1 MESLDEGALR
11 RAPGRLRFA
20 DAATETAYGHWQ
32 LRASVPFNRIGCWLA
47 VGNWV
52 LAIGF
57 VLAVGLRSARVFA
70 ALGLLVIAWILFAI
84 VTTHVRS
91 LTRLMQ
97 PATAFAQFAAGALL
111 VGYSNY
117 VAATEAVHPIP
128 YDQTVA
134 VTLVS
139 NYYGFAILRVTP
151 RLALASV
158 LPYVIAE
165 CALVLVHLDAGKV
178 SPSAVP
184 IQFLLVA
191 SGLVTGLVVNVLLD
205 LASRST
211 FRQERIIEAQKETIA
226 AERRKSEALLRQELS
241 HQVAERSR
249 ELGRVLAREDAGL
262 TPVEMMPGARFDS
275 RYTVVRRLGE
285 GGMGAVYEVERAT
298 DGEALALKVVTGRV
312 SRAHAVRF
320 AREAEIGARVRHPNL
335 VSIVDVGMAAN
346 GAPFL
351 VMELV
356 KGVSLEDRRDR
367 FGEIPWAM
375 PLLRQIASG
384 LAALH
389 DAGIV
394 HRDLKPANVLLSA
407 DDASPVARIS
417 DYGISRFDEDVDARA
432 RTAAAATATGAILG
446 TPLYMAPEMVGGGH
460 AVGPAV
466 DIYAFGIV
474 AYEMLVGRPPF
485 AMPPILLAMAGQLPP
500 TPPAIDHPADAVVLL
515 FAIHARRAADHPR
528 RHRPAG
534 ERERGVVTRRAL
546 QLKRAAPSREGVRP
560 CAP

>member
-11 RAPGRLRFA
+11 RAPRRLRFA

-32 LRASVPFNRIGCWLA
+32 RERSVPFNRVGCWLA
-47 VGNWV
+47 CGNWV
-52 LAIGF
+52 LCIGF
-57 VLAVGLRSARVFA
+57 VLMVGLRSAGVFA
-70 ALGLLVIAWILFAI
+70 ALGLLEIAGIMFAL

-91 LTRLMQ
+91 LAWLMQ
-97 PATAFAQFAAGALL
+97 PATAFTQFTAGALL
-111 VGYSNY
+111 VGYSNWV
-117 VAATEAVHPIP
+117 VATDALHPIP
-128 YDQTVA
+128 YDQTIA
-134 VTLVS
+134 ITLVS

-158 LPYVIAE
+158 VPYMIAE
-165 CALVLVHLDAGKV
+165 CALAFVHLDADKV
-178 SPSAVP
+178 SPGAVP
-184 IQFLLVA
+184 VQFLLLA
-191 SGLVTGLVVNVLLD
+191 SGFVTGLVVNVLID

-226 AERRKSEALLRQELS
+226 AERRRSEALLRQELG

-249 ELGRVLAREDAGL
+249 ELGRLLAREDAGL
-262 TPVEMMPGARFDS
+262 VPVEMTPGVRFDS
-275 RYTVVRRLGE
+275 RYTIVRRLGE

-335 VSIVDVGMAAN
+335 VSIVDVGMAAS

-367 FGEIPWAM
+367 FGEVPWAM

-417 DYGISRFDEDVDARA
+417 DYGISRFDEDVDAGA

-446 TPLYMAPEMVGGGH
+446 TPLYMAPEMAGGGR
-460 AVGPAV
+460 AV
-466 DIYAFGIV
+466 DSAVDVYAFGIV
-474 AYEMLVGRPPF
+474 AYEMLAGRPPF
-485 AMPPILLAMAGQLPP
+485 AMPPIILAMAGQLPP
-500 TPPAIDHPADAVVLL
+500 APPAIDHPAGAVVLACL
-515 FAIHARRAADHPR
+515 RSTPGERPAIHEVIAGLESASAA
-528 RHRPAG
+528 
-534 ERERGVVTRRAL
+534 
-546 QLKRAAPSREGVRP
+546 S
-560 CAP
+560 